1 MVKVVKF
8 GGARWRVPNSLPR
21 LAILSVRMNPENM

>member
-1 MVKVVKF
+1 MVKVVNLVA
-8 GGARWRVPNSLPR
+8 ARWRVPNSLPR

>member
-8 GGARWRVPNSLPR
+8 GGSWRVPSSLPR